1 MLLETRTVPIVFTQ
15 VTDPVGQG
23 LVETLTHP
31 HAAALHKAKRRKC
44 STVIAKLDRLSSDLH
59 FIRGLMTQKVPFIV
73 AELRPPVDPRGRAG
87 LCWEGSHSKPA
98 LRRNASSSAPAMKAG
113 RTGGRATPQYFACPG
128 VRGNGIASRTLESPV
143 T

>member
-31 HAAALHKAKRRKC
+31 LAAALHEAKRRKC
-44 STVIAKLDRLSSDLH
+44 SIVIAKLDRLSRDVH
-59 FIRGLMTQKVPFIV
+59 FIRGLMTQKVPS
-73 AELRPPVDPRGRAG
+73 ELGPAVDPRGRAG
-87 LCWEGSHSKPA
+87 LCWDGSHSKPA
-98 LRRNASSSAPAMKAG
+98 SRRNASSSA
-113 RTGGRATPQYFACPG
+113 ATDESGPRRRSRDTQYFACPG